1 MKRDAKT
8 VGITVL
14 DASALVALLLLENGA
29 AEVRRTLESRYV
41 YAPELIDAEVLS
53 TLARHERHGELSRP
67 RARSLVGM
75 LSLVPVRRIPHR
87 VLITGAWKR
96 RGNLSLY
103 DALYVAL
110 AARIGG
116 RILTKDRRMAAS
128 PNLDV
133 PVTLLPA

>member
-1 MKRDAKT
+1 VRRDAAT
-8 VGITVL
+8 VGLTVL
-14 DASALVALLLLENGA
+14 DASALVALLLRENGA

-53 TLARHERHGELSRP
+53 ALARCERHGELSQSQA
-67 RARSLVGM
+67 RALVRM
-75 LSLVPVRRIPHR
+75 LSLVQIRRIPHQ
-87 VLITGAWKR
+87 VLLTGAWKR

>member
-1 MKRDAKT
+1 VRPT
-8 VGITVL
+8 LTVL
-14 DASALVALLLLENGA
+14 DASAIVALFTRQNGWE
-29 AEVRRTLESRYV
+29 EVQQALESRYV
-41 YAPELIDAEVLS
+41 YAPEIIDAEVLS
-53 TLARHERHGELSRP
+53 ALARHERHGNLSRH